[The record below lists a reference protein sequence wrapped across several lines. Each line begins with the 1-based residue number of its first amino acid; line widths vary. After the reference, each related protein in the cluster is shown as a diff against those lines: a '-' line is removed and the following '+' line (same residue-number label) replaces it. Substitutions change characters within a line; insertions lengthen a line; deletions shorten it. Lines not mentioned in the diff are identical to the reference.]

1 MKSLLTLI
9 NDYKNNP
16 NEYLSNKIWSFLLN
30 EKNGHYFE
38 KIDACKDEN
47 DWIEY
52 GEYLRIKM
60 ISNNLFVATEIAR
73 NTFGGYF
80 CFLYLID
87 VRDYTDEQLKEAMD
101 LFPEYRDVFDDE
113 RFYAIASIAA
123 ALSVDDAKVTYL
135 AEDDIALE
143 AWIARMEDEYFPKA
157 DKE

>member
-87 VRDYTDEQLKEAMD
+87 VRDYTDEQLKEAALYSVEE
-101 LFPEYRDVFDDE
+101 LFYCSYAPFFWQAVQIRYPEHAVYNHKLHAMFGGLD
-113 RFYAIASIAA
+113 
-123 ALSVDDAKVTYL
+123 
-135 AEDDIALE
+135 
-143 AWIARMEDEYFPKA
+143 
-157 DKE
+157 